1 MRMEIDSMPTE
12 IDLLDRTIL
21 QLEIEKTALKKE
33 EDDASQSRLKEIEN
47 EIYTKQ
53 EKRDV
58 SKAQWLEEKTVIE
71 KNRKIKE
78 EIEAKKKEELEAQ
91 RQDNLELAAK
101 IRYGDLS
108 QLQKEQEE
116 INQKIAGFGEKRFL
130 KEEVGKEEICAVLSK
145 WTGIPLEK
153 MLLSEKENFL
163 IRTASCSKK
172 SSRTSCRLMP
182 FLTFCVEPNLN

>member
-71 KNRKIKE
+71 KNRKIS
-78 EIEAKKKEELEAQ
+78 Q
-91 RQDNLELAAK
+91 RRN
-101 IRYGDLS
+101 
-108 QLQKEQEE
+108 
-116 INQKIAGFGEKRFL
+116 
-130 KEEVGKEEICAVLSK
+130 
-145 WTGIPLEK
+145 
-153 MLLSEKENFL
+153 
-163 IRTASCSKK
+163 
-172 SSRTSCRLMP
+172 
-182 FLTFCVEPNLN
+182 